1 MQTILVTE
9 DDEALRHV
17 AVKQLSAAGY
27 NVIAVADSMAA
38 LSELDAR
45 QGIDLLLLDVVM
57 PPGNPHGL
65 SLARMARHRRP
76 EIPVIFMTGQPD
88 LLPIA
93 RALPAMAF
101 MKPID
106 FAALV
111 AEIKV
116 QLPNSTA

>member
-9 DDEALRHV
+9 DDEASRYA

-38 LSELDAR
+38 LSQLDGS
-45 QGIDLLLLDVVM
+45 QGIDLLLLDVVK
-57 PPGNPHGL
+57 PTGSPHGL
-65 SLARMARHRRP
+65 SLAQMARRRRP
-76 EIPVIFMTGQPD
+76 TIPIIFMTGHPD
-88 LLPIA
+88 LIDIA

-106 FAALV
+106 FTALV
-111 AEIKV
+111 AEIEA
-116 QLPNSTA
+116 QLANSTA